1 MAGVASAGAGGTR
14 HARGARHTAPAAARA
29 PRAPQPRDPYRQGTP
44 LGLLVARYFVY
55 VLAGLALLA
64 ALLLAASGVLL
75 NMAAI
80 YPANYGAQHVEE
92 TKELIAAQKTFDDAA
107 IPAAYRF
114 ARFSAD
120 GALVSSDMPPA
131 QLEQAQR
138 LAESGAEAQ
147 ADGQSFLGQGAS
159 YAGVSLPDG
168 TRCVLSYQILPQFA
182 SKELRDALP
191 NPQNILL
198 AAFALGSVAIVA
210 GLAVRA
216 SRVIERKMSP
226 LVEAAAHIER
236 QDLDFPVPASNV
248 RQINRVLGAMERMRA
263 SLKESLEARWRAE
276 EAQRAQ
282 VAALAHDLKTPL
294 TVVRANAEYL
304 AEDACAQDDL
314 RASAL
319 AAAQAARQLDDY
331 VQRIIATAREG
342 VSDAARTSLAAEALA
357 CALTCEAERLADAVG
372 ARLQVRR
379 TPAFEALA
387 ASAELEA
394 DRDALVRAGMNLVG
408 NAFDHAPAQGGVQ
421 GGACLIFDLAG
432 EGDALSLSVA
442 VDDEGGGFSPQALAR
457 GCERFFRDDAARTGK
472 AGGAAGTA
480 GARRE
485 AGGAA
490 GGPSAAADASAATD
504 AQARNEASG
513 ASDSDETGTRQAAEA
528 AGTARS
534 GGAAVHF
541 GLGLSIASQ
550 IAHAHGGA
558 IELSNRTDAAGRTA
572 GARARLVVP
581 CRRTGGPR

>member
-14 HARGARHTAPAAARA
+14 EAQGAGDARGGGGARGAQETGEAQTRRRAHGTRHTAPAAARA

-64 ALLLAASGVLL
+64 ALLLAASGILL

-92 TKELIAAQKTFDDAA
+92 TRELIAAQETFDDDA

-120 GALVSSDMPPA
+120 GTLVSSDMPPA

-147 ADGQSFLGQGAS
+147 ADSQSFLGQGAS

-216 SRVIERKMSP
+216 SRVIERKMRP

-304 AEDACAQDDL
+304 AEDACAARGSASL
-314 RASAL
+314 RACRRAGRAPAGRL
-319 AAAQAARQLDDY
+319 RAAHHRHH
-331 VQRIIATAREG
+331 REG
-342 VSDAARTSLAAEALA
+342 ASDGARTSLAAEALA
-357 CALTCEAERLADAVG
+357 CALTREAERLADAVG

-387 ASAELEA
+387 ASAEMEA

-421 GGACLIFDLAG
+421 GGACLTFDLAG
-432 EGDALSLSVA
+432 EGMPCPCPS
-442 VDDEGGGFSPQALAR
+442 R
-457 GCERFFRDDAARTGK
+457 WTTR
-472 AGGAAGTA
+472 AAGS
-480 GARRE
+480 RRRR
-485 AGGAA
+485 
-490 GGPSAAADASAATD
+490 SRAAANAFSAT
-504 AQARNEASG
+504 
-513 ASDSDETGTRQAAEA
+513 TR
-528 AGTARS
+528 
-534 GGAAVHF
+534 
-541 GLGLSIASQ
+541 
-550 IAHAHGGA
+550 HAPGKQ
-558 IELSNRTDAAGRTA
+558 
-572 GARARLVVP
+572 
-581 CRRTGGPR
+581 